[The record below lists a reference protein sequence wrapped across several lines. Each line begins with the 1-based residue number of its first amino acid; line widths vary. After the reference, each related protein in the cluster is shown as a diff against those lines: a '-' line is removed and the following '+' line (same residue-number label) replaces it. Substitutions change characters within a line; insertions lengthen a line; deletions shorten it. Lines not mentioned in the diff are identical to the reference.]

1 MTETPAYLR
10 PPPDPY
16 LRKGRPQVN
25 ENVPKS
31 TSAAELMNRGNQL
44 LLELDR
50 NHKRLHEAVED
61 ALKPD
66 PPAWRAVRAAKTDYD
81 AAYAELTSLSKRL
94 NQLVQTENPEL
105 VRSPTPPAMTNFG
118 DVVTIKHARKSRA
131 QAKNDGT
138 GSE

>member
-31 TSAAELMNRGNQL
+31 TSAAELLNRGHQL
-44 LLELDR
+44 LIELDR
-50 NHKRLHEAVED
+50 QHKRLHGAVED
-61 ALKPD
+61 ALKPE
-66 PPAWRAVRAAKTDYD
+66 PQAWRAVRAAKTDYD

-94 NQLVQTENPEL
+94 NQLIQTENPEL
-105 VRSPTPPAMTNFG
+105 VLPSTPPEVATFG
-118 DVVTIKHARKSRA
+118 DVVTIKTKKRK
-131 QAKNDGT
+131 
-138 GSE
+138 

>member
-1 MTETPAYLR
+1 MTETPAYIR

-16 LRKGRPQVN
+16 LRKGKPQVN
-25 ENVPKS
+25 PNVPKS
-31 TSAAELMNRGNQL
+31 TSAADLMNRGNQL
-44 LLELDR
+44 LIELAR
-50 NHKRLHEAVED
+50 QHKRLHEAVED

-105 VRSPTPPAMTNFG
+105 VLPSTPPEMATFG
-118 DVVTIKHARKSRA
+118 DVLTTKPKFVKRL
-131 QAKNDGT
+131 
-138 GSE
+138 

>member
-1 MTETPAYLR
+1 MSEVPAYVR

-94 NQLVQTENPEL
+94 NLLVQTENPEL
-105 VRSPTPPAMTNFG
+105 VLPSTPPEMATFG
-118 DVVTIKHARKSRA
+118 DVVTTKIKRRK
-131 QAKNDGT
+131 
-138 GSE
+138 